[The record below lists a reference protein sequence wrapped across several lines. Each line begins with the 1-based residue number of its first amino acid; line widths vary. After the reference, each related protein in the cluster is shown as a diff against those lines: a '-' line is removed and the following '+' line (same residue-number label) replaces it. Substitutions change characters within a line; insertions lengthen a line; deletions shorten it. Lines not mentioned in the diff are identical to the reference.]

1 MKIHAKSALGV
12 LKAFTI
18 GVGGVD
24 LTIDAEAALGT
35 ADSGDLAE
43 DIRDLLLELGR
54 VAQAGGTGVVFL
66 FDEVQFLRRE
76 HYEARVIALHRLGQ
90 KALPLAIV
98 GAGLPLLPRLTGEA
112 KSYAER
118 MFDYSTIGKLPAAA
132 AERALLKP
140 AADRGVQY
148 EPDALALLMDLT
160 DRYPYFIQEYGKHV
174 WDVASTTPITRSD
187 VETAVPVVRAYL
199 DEGFF
204 EVRLGRTTPA
214 QRRYMAAMAD
224 LGDGPQASAAVAERL
239 GVPAN
244 AVSPTRAELIDA
256 ALIYVPQRAS
266 VDFTVPHCADYIR
279 RTYPLDSLD

>member
-1 MKIHAKSALGV
+1 MIITGQRGVGKTVLLNRFEERAVEADWYNEFYEVARSTELPAVLARMARRALLKMSVKERMKIHAKSALGV

-18 GVGGVD
+18 SVGGVD

-54 VAQAGGTGVVFL
+54 VTQAGGTGVVF

-76 HYEARVIALHRLGQ
+76 HYEALVIALHRLGQ

-118 MFDYSTIGKLPAAA
+118 MFDYSTIGKLAAAA

-148 EPDALALLMDLT
+148 EPDALA
-160 DRYPYFIQEYGKHV
+160 R
-174 WDVASTTPITRSD
+174 
-187 VETAVPVVRAYL
+187 
-199 DEGFF
+199 
-204 EVRLGRTTPA
+204 
-214 QRRYMAAMAD
+214 
-224 LGDGPQASAAVAERL
+224 
-239 GVPAN
+239 
-244 AVSPTRAELIDA
+244 
-256 ALIYVPQRAS
+256 
-266 VDFTVPHCADYIR
+266 
-279 RTYPLDSLD
+279 